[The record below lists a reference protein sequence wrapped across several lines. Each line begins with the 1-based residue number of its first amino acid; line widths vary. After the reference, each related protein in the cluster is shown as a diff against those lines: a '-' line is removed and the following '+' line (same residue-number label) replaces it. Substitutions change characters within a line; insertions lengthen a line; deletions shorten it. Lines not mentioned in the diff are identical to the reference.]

1 MEFCYNFLD
10 IVIIL
15 FRQRLGKR
23 DRAEDDGVDEGM
35 ELEEE
40 GENDH
45 EVDPL
50 ARLVKRPKPLHS
62 ERRVEEVE
70 EHLYLEDS
78 EKQRMGS
85 EVTEVTGA
93 DLRKR
98 IQKKRKKREL
108 QLRVGVNPRIVERTS

>member
-45 EVDPL
+45 EVDLL

>member
-1 MEFCYNFLD
+1 MTGRWNFGI
-10 IVIIL
+10 IVNFYFFF

-23 DRAEDDGVDEGM
+23 DRAEDGGVDEGM

-40 GENDH
+40 EES
-45 EVDPL
+45 EVDLL

-62 ERRVEEVE
+62 ERRVEEIQ
-70 EHLYLEDS
+70 YLEDS
-78 EKQRMGS
+78 EKERLGS

-93 DLRKR
+93 DLRRR

>member
-1 MEFCYNFLD
+1 MTNFFF
-10 IVIIL
+10 

-23 DRAEDDGVDEGM
+23 DRAEDGGIDEGM

-40 GENDH
+40 EES

-62 ERRVEEVE
+62 ERKVEEIQ
-70 EHLYLEDS
+70 YLEDS
-78 EKQRMGS
+78 EKERLGS

-93 DLRKR
+93 DLRRR